1 MYRFTDYF
9 DQNKIEVPYNGTEEE
24 VQDYLRLLDMLL
36 EGYLEYKGLA
46 SEEKLFSRGLVITE
60 SEMRNYF
67 RKAPRERQR
76 DRYDAALAEDVQAAW
91 NYIESRTMYTVVPY
105 GLMLPE
111 DGVDAK
117 RLLGDEEDES
127 DTNLLLADEKA
138 APNTEMLLGDEED
151 GSDTNLLLADEKAAP
166 DKEILLGDENEE
178 SDINLLLS
186 EEEEENADS
195 PSAEPDDR
203 LVGTED
209 LSDTSGEVPEQEDG
223 YEPDWEE
230 EQPEFDE
237 PFQLGILWI
246 DSLRR
251 IFDLDQMGMM
261 AVIMALASVIDRK
274 YDRIY
279 GFLQD
284 DISRTRPTVGLLA
297 ALMSRVISFE
307 EGEDL
312 LQKPLEERLFHS
324 LFVIEEEESG
334 LDTPLVLNPLM
345 ERILLGLPASEEQ
358 MPDPISI
365 VEEDPDIPV
374 FFLKSAM
381 ELEQALEDGT
391 NAFCYVESSDE
402 ETVRHILASFCDVY
416 NEMLFVFDLDHFMR
430 MNANGRNACLADLIL
445 RVRLANGR
453 VIVRMKNMDLKE
465 SGLEQ
470 EIADRRWKIL
480 LQLSK
485 LLEESCIVLFGEE
498 QEPGELIRRSVP
510 FLKVPA
516 PDVNVRTQIW
526 TWFLQ
531 EEKQEDIEE
540 TAKEDTGENSGED
553 TGKETGDKGSIG
565 MADDVVIEDLADCYD
580 ISYGT
585 IKNTCSHAKAAA
597 RIRGLQKVDRE
608 LILESL
614 RQLCQVDF
622 SGLANYVRAAYTWD
636 DIKIND
642 DQRAVLKTACDRY
655 RLRNRVGQDWN
666 LSSKNA
672 YGNGISLLLY
682 GPPGTGKTMAAQVVA
697 NELGIPLYRVDISQ
711 IFSKYIGETEKNL
724 SVIFDAAKGANV
736 VLFFDEADALFSKR
750 TEISNSNDKYAN
762 SETAYLLQKIEEY
775 DGMSIL
781 ATNHYNN
788 FDPAFVRR
796 ITYSVRLDSPDE
808 EARYTLW
815 TSILPRE
822 AQLEEDIPFRFLA
835 REFELSGANIKAILY
850 SAAYMAGAEG
860 SAIGTRHIVRAM
872 EYEYRK
878 LGRFIDRDAFGKYAV
893 YLTTSDRDREE
904 Q

>member
-1 MYRFTDYF
+1 MYKFADYF
-9 DQNKIEVPYNGTEEE
+9 EQDKVGVPYNSTEEE
-24 VQDYLRLLDMLL
+24 VQDYLHLLDMLL
-36 EGYLEYKGLA
+36 EGYLEFKGLA

-60 SEMRNYF
+60 SEMRSYF
-67 RKAPRERQR
+67 RKPPHERQR
-76 DRYDAALAEDVQAAW
+76 DRYDAALAEDAEAAW
-91 NYIESRTMYTVVPY
+91 NYIAARTMCTTFPY
-105 GLMLPE
+105 GLMLSGQEGE
-111 DGVDAK
+111 DG
-117 RLLGDEEDES
+117 
-127 DTNLLLADEKA
+127 
-138 APNTEMLLGDEED
+138 
-151 GSDTNLLLADEKAAP
+151 
-166 DKEILLGDENEE
+166 ILLGDEGEDDALTDLEN
-178 SDINLLLS
+178 
-186 EEEEENADS
+186 EEENGEESIPEDREREDAELLLTDEDDAAGEMAEIPDEFGDSDEISEEFGAD
-195 PSAEPDDR
+195 
-203 LVGTED
+203 
-209 LSDTSGEVPEQEDG
+209 DTYDSEEGEELTQNG
-223 YEPDWEE
+223 NTIR
-230 EQPEFDE
+230 
-237 PFQLGILWI
+237 LGILWI

-251 IFDLDQMGMM
+251 IFDLDRTGVL
-261 AVIMALASVIDRK
+261 AVVMALAGSTDRR
-274 YDRIY
+274 YERIY

-284 DISRTRPTVGLLA
+284 DISRTRPSVGLLA
-297 ALMSRVISFE
+297 ALVSRVIPFE

-324 LFVIEEEESG
+324 LFVINEEESG

-345 ERILLGLPASEEQ
+345 ERILLGVPASEEQ
-358 MPDPISI
+358 MPDAISI

-374 FFLKSAM
+374 FFIKSAL
-381 ELEQALEDGT
+381 ELKQALEDDA

-402 ETVRHILASFCDVY
+402 EAVRHILASFCYAY
-416 NEMLFVFDLDHFMR
+416 NEALFVFDLDQFMR
-430 MNANGRNACLADLIL
+430 MNAESRNACLADLIL

-453 VIVRMKNMDLKE
+453 VIVRMKNKDLKE

-480 LQLSK
+480 LQLSR
-485 LLEESCIVLFGEE
+485 LLDESCIVLFGEE
-498 QEPGELIRRSVP
+498 QEPGELIRHSVP

-516 PDVNVRTQIW
+516 PDVSVRTQIW

-531 EEKQEDIEE
+531 ENNR
-540 TAKEDTGENSGED
+540 EDTE
-553 TGKETGDKGSIG
+553 KAAGDSHSIG

-585 IKNTCSHAKAAA
+585 IKNTCSHAVAAA
-597 RIRGLQKVDRE
+597 RVRGLEKIDRE
-608 LILESL
+608 LLLESL

-622 SGLANYVRAAYTWD
+622 SGLANYVRAAYTWND
-636 DIKIND
+636 LKINE

-666 LSSKNA
+666 LSGRNA

-682 GPPGTGKTMAAQVVA
+682 GPPGTGKTMASQVVA

-736 VLFFDEADALFSKR
+736 ILFFDEADALFAKR
-750 TEISNSNDKYAN
+750 TEVSNSNDKYAN

-781 ATNHYNN
+781 ATNHYTN

-815 TSILPRE
+815 TSILPKE
-822 AQLEEDIPFRFLA
+822 AQREEGIPFRFLA

-860 SAIGTRHIVRAM
+860 SAIGIRHIVRAM

-893 YLTTSDRDREE
+893 YLTASERDTEV
-904 Q
+904 